1 MILVIADDLIGAAEI
16 AGIGHSYGLTCAL
29 LTDVT
34 ENLPV
39 CDMLVIAT
47 DTRSMTEGAAVAET
61 HRICQLIKMALPRLT
76 EARQAAM
83 TPLQRAQAMAHP
95 DEVLHIFKKTDP
107 VLRGHVHME
116 LRALVEESRYEQ
128 VMYVPANPSKGQ
140 MIRGGRYFI
149 DGEPLDQTNYKND
162 TAFPATTANV
172 AAAIGVQPGS
182 RLRICDAEDQRDMQR
197 VVKLALNNRN
207 ATLLAGGADLF
218 CAFLTELGRKPARH
232 KQFPG
237 LSEKGPALIICGGIQ
252 SSDIANKPF
261 VKRREMSVVPMPREV
276 FEAIAQSG
284 LALKDAVERWMGRLK
299 QLQLVSGKATS
310 FVLSVPYA
318 ATGTGRDTSL
328 ALCKVIAEMV
338 QRLTSQSSFA
348 EIVVEGG
355 ITALVTLRQL
365 GWTRFQVVNQ
375 IAPGLIRL
383 HSLDNT
389 HSHVTFK
396 PDSCEWHELLD

>member
-95 DEVLHIFKKTDP
+95 DEVLHIFKITDP

-140 MIRGGRYFI
+140 VIRGGRYFI
-149 DGEPLDQTNYKND
+149 DGEPLDQTKYKSD

-182 RLRICDAEDQRDMQR
+182 RLRICDAEDLRDMQR

-207 ATLLAGGADLF
+207 ATLLAGSADLF

-237 LSEKGPALIICGGIQ
+237 LSEKGPALIICGSSP
-252 SSDIANKPF
+252 SSDVTNMPF
-261 VKRREMSVVPMPREV
+261 VKRREMSAVPMPREV

-310 FVLSVPYA
+310 FVLSIPYTTLSA
-318 ATGTGRDTSL
+318 RDTTL
-328 ALCKVIAEMV
+328 ALSKVTAEMV
-338 QRLTSQSSFA
+338 QRLTAQNTFA
-348 EIVVEGG
+348 EIVIEGG
-355 ITALVTLRQL
+355 ATALVALQQL

-375 IAPGLIRL
+375 VAPGLIRL
-383 HSLDNT
+383 HCLDNT
-389 HSHVTFK
+389 HTHVTFK
-396 PDSCEWHELLD
+396 PDGIEWHELLD